1 MSKIINW
8 YPDAPNEWL
17 WRNHDMNVKREF
29 FPSVSIRYEDM
40 PEWHECEPN
49 YKGGYDLLWSL
60 RQEERTDEDRQSLES
75 QYAAWQSSNPALAEE
90 IDHAVPEKP
99 AGLEPEQASEQAPEQ
114 ESDQEQP

>member
-8 YPDAPNEWL
+8 YPDAPNTLL

-29 FPSVSIRYEDM
+29 FPSVSIRFEDM

-49 YKGGYDLLWSL
+49 YKEGYDLLWQL
-60 RQEERTDEDRQSLES
+60 RQEEHTAEDRQALEA

-90 IDHAVPEKP
+90 IDHAVPNK
-99 AGLEPEQASEQAPEQ
+99 PEQEQATEQ
-114 ESDQEQP
+114 ESDQESEQEQP